1 MRRGRRP
8 VATVRHEGYSF
19 HVFSPVLLRAH
30 NPGPMTG
37 SGNNTY
43 LVAGKKGSA
52 ALIDAGVGE
61 PRHLTDLDA
70 ELRARHSRL
79 DAVLIT
85 HGHHDHV
92 SGAPALAT
100 AYPEAIF
107 IKRPWSGE
115 DAQYPLPWRSVS
127 DGEVLPAGDD
137 ELKVVHTPGH
147 SPDHL
152 AFWHE
157 ASGTIFS
164 GDLVVHGSSVMI
176 HTSRGGNL
184 SEYLRSLERLM
195 MLEPKVLLAAHGP
208 RIEEPRKLLTSYLE
222 HRRLRE
228 QQVMDALHAG
238 RRSVQEIA
246 ESIYDGLD
254 PALMPAACE
263 NVRAHLEKLK
273 AQGLVIDEA
282 DRWRF

>member
-1 MRRGRRP
+1 M
-8 VATVRHEGYSF
+8 
-19 HVFSPVLLRAH
+19 FSPVLLRAH

-43 LVAGKKGSA
+43 LVAGDHGSA
-52 ALIDAGVGE
+52 ALIDAGAGE
-61 PRHLTDLDA
+61 PRHLADLDA
-70 ELRARHSRL
+70 ELRTRHAHL
-79 DAVLIT
+79 DSVLVT
-85 HGHHDHV
+85 HGHRDHAG
-92 SGAPALAT
+92 GAPALFA

-107 IKRPWSGE
+107 IKRPWDGE
-115 DAQYPLPWRSVS
+115 DAQYALPWRFVR
-127 DGEVLPAGDD
+127 DGEMLPAGDD
-137 ELKVVHTPGH
+137 QLKVVHTPGH
-147 SPDHL
+147 SPDHI

-164 GDLVVHGSSVMI
+164 GDLVVRGSSVMI

-184 SEYLRSLERLM
+184 SEYLRSLEGVM
-195 MLEPKVLLAAHGP
+195 MLEPKALLPAHGP
-208 RIEEPRKLLTSYLE
+208 RIEEPRALLTSYLE
-222 HRRLRE
+222 HRRMRE
-228 QQVMDALHAG
+228 QQVMDALRAG
-238 RRSVQEIA
+238 RTSVQEIA

-254 PALMPAACE
+254 PALMPAARE

>member
-1 MRRGRRP
+1 
-8 VATVRHEGYSF
+8 
-19 HVFSPVLLRAH
+19 VFSPILLRAH

-43 LVAGKKGSA
+43 LIASTKGSA

-61 PRHLTDLDA
+61 PRHLADLDA
-70 ELRARHSRL
+70 ELRAREARL
-79 DAVLIT
+79 DHVLVT
-85 HGHHDHV
+85 HGHRDHA
-92 SGAPALAT
+92 SGAPGLAR

-115 DAQYPLPWRSVS
+115 DAQYAVPWRTAS
-127 DGEVLPAGDD
+127 DGDLLPAGDD
-137 ELKVVHTPGH
+137 ELKVIHTPGH

-157 ASGTIFS
+157 PSGTIFS

-195 MLEPKVLLAAHGP
+195 MLEPRVLLPAHGP
-208 RIEEPRKLLTSYLE
+208 RVDAPRKLLTSYLE
-222 HRRLRE
+222 HRRMRE
-228 QQVMDALHAG
+228 QQVLDALHAG
-238 RRSVQEIA
+238 RATVQEIA

-254 PALMPAACE
+254 PALMPAAHE

-282 DRWRF
+282 DRWRL

>member
-1 MRRGRRP
+1 
-8 VATVRHEGYSF
+8 
-19 HVFSPVLLRAH
+19 VFSPVLLRAH

-43 LVAGKKGSA
+43 LVAGTKGSA

-61 PRHLTDLDA
+61 ARHLADLDT
-70 ELRARHSRL
+70 ELRARHARL
-79 DAVLIT
+79 DSVLVT
-85 HGHHDHV
+85 HGHRDHAG
-92 SGAPALAT
+92 GAPALAA
-100 AYPEAIF
+100 AYPNAIF
-107 IKRPWSGE
+107 VKRPWSGQ
-115 DAQYPLPWRSVS
+115 DSQYPLPWRSARG
-127 DGEVLPAGDD
+127 GEMLPAGDE
-137 ELKVVHTPGH
+137 ELEVVHTPGH

-164 GDLVVHGSSVMI
+164 GDLVTQGSSVMI

-184 SEYLRSLERLM
+184 WEYLRSLERLM
-195 MLEPKVLLAAHGP
+195 TLDPHVLLPAHGP
-208 RIEEPRKLLTSYLE
+208 RIDEPRKLLTSYLE
-222 HRRLRE
+222 HRRMRE
-228 QQVMDALHAG
+228 QQVMEALRAG
-238 RRSVQEIA
+238 RSRVEDIA

-254 PALMPAACE
+254 PALMPAAHE
-263 NVRAHLEKLK
+263 NVRAHLEMLK

>member
-1 MRRGRRP
+1 
-8 VATVRHEGYSF
+8 
-19 HVFSPVLLRAH
+19 VFSPVLLRAH

-43 LVAGKKGSA
+43 LLAADHGSA
-52 ALIDAGVGE
+52 ALIDAGAGE
-61 PRHLTDLDA
+61 PRHLADLDA
-70 ELRARHSRL
+70 ELRTRQARL
-79 DAVLIT
+79 DSVLVT
-85 HGHHDHV
+85 HGHRDHAG
-92 SGAPALAT
+92 GAPALAA
-100 AYPEAIF
+100 AYPDAIF
-107 IKRPWSGE
+107 IKRPWDGE
-115 DAQYPLPWRSVS
+115 DAQYALPWRFVR
-127 DGEVLPAGDD
+127 DGETLAAGDD

-157 ASGTIFS
+157 SSGTIFS
-164 GDLVVHGSSVMI
+164 GDLVVLGSSVMI

-184 SEYLRSLERLM
+184 SEYLRSLERLLL
-195 MLEPKVLLAAHGP
+195 LEPKVLLPAHGP
-208 RIEEPRKLLTSYLE
+208 RIENPRALLTSYLE
-222 HRRLRE
+222 HRRMRE

-238 RRSVQEIA
+238 RTSVQEIA

-254 PALMPAACE
+254 PALLPAAHE
-263 NVRAHLEKLK
+263 NVRAHLQKLK